1 MMFGRNPPASETTK
15 PGARAEQLAARFLR
29 RQGLRI
35 RATNYRTPR
44 GEIDLIAEHNETLV
58 FAEVRL
64 RSDARFGNAA
74 ESIDSRKQQRIV
86 YASAHYLHSEQLGDT
101 HPCRFDAICL
111 TPDNSRDGYHL
122 EWIRDA
128 FRPHV

>member
-1 MMFGRNPPASETTK
+1 MFGRKARTNETTN
-15 PGARAEQLAARFLR
+15 PGAKAEQLAARFLR

-44 GEIDLIAEHNETLV
+44 GEIDLIAEHHKTLV

-64 RSDARFGNAA
+64 RSDVRFGNAA

-86 YASAHYLHSEQLGDT
+86 RASAHYLHSEQLGDT
-101 HPCRFDAICL
+101 CPCRFDAICL
-111 TPDNSRDGYHL
+111 TPDDSREGYHL
-122 EWIRDA
+122 DWIRDA
-128 FRPHV
+128 FRPDA